1 MAKALLQKGHQI
13 FGLVR
18 AQSPSYRLNDCKAE
32 VVLRSA
38 DIGDGES
45 ILRIFS
51 ETKPDVI
58 YHLAAAGVKASK
70 REWLSNIATNI
81 LGTQHVIE
89 ACRAQRSV
97 RRLIY
102 TNSCLENQ
110 VTSNPALAA
119 NPYVCSKYFATL
131 LVSEAARCE
140 RRFTTAVATLFSVYG
155 EDDDEENLINF
166 VIRCLR
172 RGKVAELGSG
182 KAIRD
187 WIYVEDA
194 AEALVALAQDRHNKT
209 HYHIGTATGIT
220 VRDVAEK
227 IATILQ
233 QPQSL
238 RFDTITDRGDELI
251 ATIADAQK
259 LVPSLPPP
267 KTLEE
272 ALPRLLSSSQFAI
285 AH

>member
-1 MAKALLQKGHQI
+1 LKH
-13 FGLVR
+13 
-18 AQSPSYRLNDCKAE
+18 AE
-32 VVLRSA
+32 
-38 DIGDGES
+38 
-45 ILRIFS
+45 
-51 ETKPDVI
+51 
-58 YHLAAAGVKASK
+58 H
-70 REWLSNIATNI
+70 
-81 LGTQHVIE
+81 
-89 ACRAQRSV
+89 SV

-131 LVSEAARCE
+131 LVNEAAR
-140 RRFTTAVATLFSVYG
+140 RDGRFTAILTTLFSVYG

-166 VIRCLR
+166 VIGCLR

-194 AEALVALAQDRHNKT
+194 AEALVALAQDRHNNT
-209 HYHIGTATGIT
+209 HYHIGTATGMT

-233 QPQSL
+233 QTQNL
-238 RFDTITDRGDELI
+238 HFGTITDRGDELM
-251 ATIADAQK
+251 ATIADAEK
-259 LVPSLPPP
+259 LVPNLPPP
-267 KTLEE
+267 QSLEE
-272 ALPRLLSSSQFAI
+272 ALPRLLSSSQFAT